1 MESEVLSTKN
11 TLKFRDLTQSLIM
24 TGIAGFITSMV
35 DVVKIALES
44 GNFSDFNWKEV
55 LSCAVIAGVSQII
68 RKFKQDETGKFN
80 II

>member
-24 TGIAGFITSMV
+24 TGIAGFITSII

>member
-24 TGIAGFITSMV
+24 TGIAGFITSIV

-44 GNFSDFNWKEV
+44 GNLSDFNWKEV

>member
-1 MESEVLSTKN
+1 MDSEVLSTKN
-11 TLKFRDLTQSLIM
+11 SVNTRDFIQSTIM
-24 TGIAGFITSMV
+24 TGIAGFITSIV
-35 DVVKIALES
+35 EVVRIALES

-80 II
+80 IL

>member
-24 TGIAGFITSMV
+24 TGIAGFITSIV

-44 GNFSDFNWKEV
+44 GNLSDFNWKEV

-80 II
+80 LI